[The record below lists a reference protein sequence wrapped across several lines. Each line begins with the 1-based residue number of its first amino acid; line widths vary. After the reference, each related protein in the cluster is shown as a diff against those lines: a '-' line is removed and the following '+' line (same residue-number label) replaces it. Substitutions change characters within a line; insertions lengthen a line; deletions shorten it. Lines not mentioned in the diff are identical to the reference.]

1 MNRCRRVQP
10 WIVRSVDSDLHPDEA
25 LGLAKHLATCTAC
38 RIVLARE
45 SRLAEILDGADDSV
59 GVDEHFFGA
68 VMASLPD
75 RPVRPAVEMA
85 RKARWRRGLRLASWG
100 FVAALGAGLA
110 ARALGSLHLDM
121 STPAMP
127 RFSPEDADGLISI
140 IGSAAQWIRMTAQSV
155 TWAGSSAAWGAWT
168 IGAISLSAA
177 LAGLATLLTVSGAL
191 AWATRNSSRTS

>member
-10 WIVRSVDSDLHPDEA
+10 WIVRSVDGDLHPDEA
-25 LGLAKHLATCTAC
+25 LGLAKHVATCTAC

-45 SRLAEILDGADDSV
+45 SRLAEILDGADDGLS
-59 GVDEHFFGA
+59 VDENFFGA

-75 RPVRPAVEMA
+75 RPVRPTVELA
-85 RKARWRRGLRLASWG
+85 RKTRWRRGLRLASWAVVG
-100 FVAALGAGLA
+100 AVGAGLA

-121 STPAMP
+121 SAPAMP

-155 TWAGSSAAWGAWT
+155 TWAGSPGVWGAWT
-168 IGAISLSAA
+168 VGALSLSAL
-177 LAGLATLLTVSGAL
+177 LAGLATVLTLSGAL
-191 AWATRNSSRTS
+191 AWATRSGSRAS

>member
-177 LAGLATLLTVSGAL
+177 LHFC
-191 AWATRNSSRTS
+191 RRRRQRR